1 MSHTIYRPFLILT
14 AAIIVGAAL
23 LSAQES
29 PRPAAGFA
37 ERFKQLDKNGDG
49 KVSAEEFPG
58 PQFKQMDKDGDGFVT
73 LEEAQSFYSRRQS
86 PQPATERPANAPAR
100 PAPSQPMNPAAP
112 ADWLTKPSLEV
123 CLIASDAEQATKFFA
138 EGIGLVARGEPLGG
152 AAGSAMRMFLF
163 SAGSSTVKVRVYSQS
178 PAKLPADI
186 AARNGLRVLTI
197 PVERLSDAVARL
209 KWLGF
214 EVTDAKQAGETRWAL
229 AHNADGTAFEL
240 VEAKPGAA
248 RELEIGLVVPDLAK
262 AREFFTGVYG
272 AKELP
277 EATSRVLPGERE
289 LRFTTGATVFKCWA
303 PKGERASDTGQ
314 VPDVLGFRY
323 VTHNVRDAQAL
334 HDAFTARGVELAQ
347 PFSNFK
353 GVASLFMARGPGGAI
368 LEFVSAGM
376 GGTAAV
382 KTATP
387 AATKPVPPVA
397 NAAGEALFKKLDR
410 DGDGKLSPLE
420 IPNAERFKSLDKD
433 GDGFVSRAEFATGF
447 AAQSGGTPSA
457 TPATT
462 KSAPAPN
469 ANAPEAHPPTD
480 RSFLDFKFTADY
492 FAGRQSPGSALAKAT
507 EANALVSHNGKL
519 YCAVSY
525 MPESKQLGDVNPKV
539 LVKKSANGPWEVDLE
554 AGSEFMRLGMI
565 QSVTF
570 TTDGRGQKLPQP
582 ISVLIAGTGAWRSQP
597 AGVVV
602 FSRNDST
609 GRWTKTELSPN
620 RWNREK
626 TNHET
631 EIRTIWDHVDRVT
644 GVHSVFA
651 GAGTG
656 RIYRGVYDPAQ
667 PGLIAW
673 DAKPELDDLV
683 GRFACAAEA
692 NGVQY
697 VGVAYM
703 ATKEGFRGITERPVK
718 DHGLFR
724 RVDGPNA
731 RWEWVPIKEW
741 EDPKQMGRSLRTAQ
755 LRGLTAVPAP
765 DGKGEVLICAWDA
778 QDAAIERIDP
788 RNGFKVTAEL
798 NVRDFLTKQ
807 WGRRTGIGTFAYND
821 MLPVTHPVT
830 GEKAH
835 LIGLWLMHPDGE
847 SNELGKSSW
856 YLVRYADGSYRYQRI
871 WDEKNPLTDAK
882 YGLRGCRSIR
892 PSPFPEEAGRVFYF
906 CGFDQHGAQGAGA
919 TGPAAWIYKGTL
931 IPTATRESK
940 P

>member
-1 MSHTIYRPFLILT
+1 MKTTITIISLSAVLSCLT
-14 AAIIVGAAL
+14 
-23 LSAQES
+23 LSAQET
-29 PRPAAGFA
+29 PRPVGSGLA

-58 PQFKQMDKDGDGFVT
+58 PQVKPMDKDGDGFVT
-73 LEEAQSFYSRRQS
+73 LEEAQAFYGGRQT
-86 PQPATERPANAPAR
+86 PQPAPAR
-100 PAPSQPMNPAAP
+100 SAKAPTQPAISQSKIPAAP
-112 ADWLTKPSLEV
+112 ANWLTKPSLEV

-138 EGIGLVARGEPLGG
+138 EGIGLVARGEPRSGG
-152 AAGSAMRMFLF
+152 AGPGMKMLLF
-163 SAGSSTVKVRVYSQS
+163 SAGNSNVKVRVYPQ
-178 PAKLPADI
+178 PPTKLPTDI

-197 PVERLSDAVARL
+197 PVERLGDAVVRL
-209 KWLGF
+209 KRLGF
-214 EVTDAKQAGETRWAL
+214 EVTDVKQAGEVRWAL
-229 AHNADGTAFEL
+229 ARNADGTAFEL

-277 EATSRVLPGERE
+277 EATSRVLPGEKE

-303 PKGERASDTGQ
+303 PQGERASDTGQ

-323 VTHNVRDAQAL
+323 ITHNVHDAQAL
-334 HDAFTARGVELAQ
+334 HDAFVARGVELAQ
-347 PFSNFK
+347 PLSNFQ
-353 GVASLFMARGPGGAI
+353 GIASLFMARGPGGAI
-368 LEFVSAGM
+368 LEFVCMSVAGAS
-376 GGTAAV
+376 GAGVAR
-382 KTATP
+382 P
-387 AATKPVPPVA
+387 AAAQQIPQQ
-397 NAAGEALFKKLDR
+397 LQDMFKRIDR
-410 DGDGKLSPLE
+410 DGDGKLSPQE
-420 IPNAERFKSLDKD
+420 MPNAEKFKQMDAN
-433 GDGFVSRAEFATGF
+433 GDGFVTLEEAAKSFGQGGGAGGPARAVTG
-447 AAQSGGTPSA
+447 
-457 TPATT
+457 
-462 KSAPAPN
+462 KE
-469 ANAPEAHPPTD
+469 PEAHPPTD
-480 RSFLDFKFTADY
+480 RAFLDFKFTADY
-492 FAGRQSPGSALAKAT
+492 FAGAQPPNSALAKTT
-507 EANALVSHNGKL
+507 ESNALVPHNGKL

-525 MPESKQLGDVNPKV
+525 LPESKQLGDVNPKV

-565 QSVTF
+565 QSVTL
-570 TTDGRGQKLPQP
+570 TTDGRGHKLPKP
-582 ISVLIAGTGAWRSQP
+582 VSVLIAGTGAWQHQP

-602 FSRNDST
+602 FSRNDAT
-609 GRWTKTELSPN
+609 GKWTKSVLSPN

-631 EIRTIWDHVDRVT
+631 EVRTIWDHVDRVT
-644 GVHSVFA
+644 GVHYVFA

-683 GRFACAAEA
+683 GRFTCAAEA

-697 VGVAYM
+697 VGVAYG

-741 EDPKQMGRSLRTAQ
+741 EDPQQPGRSLRTAQ
-755 LRGLTAVPAP
+755 FRGMATVPAP
-765 DGKGEVLICAWDA
+765 DGKGEVLLCAWDA
-778 QDAAIERIDP
+778 QDAVMERIDP
-788 RNGFKVTAEL
+788 RNGFKVTVEL

-807 WGRRTGIGTFAYND
+807 WGRRVGIGTFAYND
-821 MLPVTHPVT
+821 MLPVTHPGT

-847 SNELGKSSW
+847 GNELGKSSW
-856 YLVRYADGSYRYQRI
+856 YLVRYADGTYRYQRI
-871 WDEKNPLTDAK
+871 WDDKNPLTDAK

-906 CGFDQHGAQGAGA
+906 CGFDQHGAKGAGA
-919 TGPAAWIYKGTL
+919 TGPTAWIYKGT
-931 IPTATRESK
+931 IEKK